1 MLLKQPNFPFFL
13 YKNNSAFFKTC
24 MPIRFKINKPNTL
37 LIFQISSW
45 PIVTFCRCSSPDVS
59 YLFHFYWECCQFSF
73 YIHSQKYVLYA
84 ERRFEAVDNYFSKL
98 KMTHKLT
105 SCNRCE
111 QAGFLIHLRQ
121 FSIHCSWPR
130 VFSKGNTPSP
140 RKQLVEQA
148 SYTDTLQH
156 HKTRWKE
163 LLLLLCNH
171 RVKHIL
177 LHVNRLYLQV
187 WFSVNLFIFSTYQYF
202 PSLTI

>member
-1 MLLKQPNFPFFL
+1 
-13 YKNNSAFFKTC
+13 
-24 MPIRFKINKPNTL
+24 MPIRFIISTNQTL
-37 LIFQISSW
+37 SLFFKYHLDLLLGVQVQMCLICF
-45 PIVTFCRCSSPDVS
+45 TFTENVVNLVS
-59 YLFHFYWECCQFSF
+59 T
-73 YIHSQKYVLYA
+73 YVLYA

-121 FSIHCSWPR
+121 FSIHCSQPR

-140 RKQLVEQA
+140 CKQLVEQA

-187 WFSVNLFIFSTYQYF
+187 
-202 PSLTI
+202 

>member
-1 MLLKQPNFPFFL
+1 MSDVVKKKQHKFPFFL

-24 MPIRFKINKPNTL
+24 MPIRFIKSTNQTL
-37 LIFQISSW
+37 SLFFKYHLDLLLGVQAQMCLICFAFTEN
-45 PIVTFCRCSSPDVS
+45 VVNLVS
-59 YLFHFYWECCQFSF
+59 T
-73 YIHSQKYVLYA
+73 YVLYA